1 MKIDL
6 NDIEMGPGIWK
17 MNNVH
22 LKDQKYIDG
31 ITDLRYKHQRTKFDH
46 ASLGEWWDEGKLKIQ
61 EFSTIFSKQKHK
73 NKRTINIT

>member
-17 MNNVH
+17 MNNVN

-31 ITDLRYKHQRTKFDH
+31 ITDLWYKHQQTKFDLP
-46 ASLGEWWDEGKLKIQ
+46 SLGEWWDEGNLRIQ
-61 EFSTIFSKQKHK
+61 EFSQNKKQN
-73 NKRTINIT
+73 NKRIISIT